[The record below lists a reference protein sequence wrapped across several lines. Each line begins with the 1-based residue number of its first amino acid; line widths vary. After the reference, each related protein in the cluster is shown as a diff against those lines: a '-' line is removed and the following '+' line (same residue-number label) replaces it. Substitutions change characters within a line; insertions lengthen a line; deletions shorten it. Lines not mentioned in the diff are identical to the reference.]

1 MASALSYNT
10 ERAEYDCM
18 AHRDSPRDRYEK
30 ELERLRLVTGDGPI
44 EQKAKGPRNLRG
56 DVTETDAEKI
66 RELLDALDA
75 DVPGKVFR
83 NNGNGRET
91 KEPKTL
97 SNYTSRLRLA
107 ATELD
112 GDLLEQTTE
121 TINQLM
127 AGFAS
132 GDAEIAPNDGYSKGS
147 VGQYQSALKAFYRF
161 HDGHD
166 VNAEEIPV
174 FAPEDTSVDER
185 DMFTLEEVKAMRDAV
200 DSPRERCLFELLAYT
215 GQRIRAI
222 QTLRLKDIDLEE
234 GLLYLN
240 EDADGLKGAKG
251 KRPLLGAEAYVRR
264 WLDYHPTGEPD
275 DYLITP
281 KATGGGTPGDMIT
294 QDTMRYHL
302 RKIADKAEVDK
313 DVHPH
318 IFRHY
323 FTTIAK
329 RDYDLDDAYIKHLR
343 GDSPGSNVMETTYRH
358 LSDDD
363 AINHASAKFKGEEP
377 EKESPLSPEQCPTCG
392 VILEPNAKA
401 CSNCGDVFTLDAKS
415 AQDQIESDVKD
426 SYKEAGKAGDMEA
439 FDDIDDVDELLD
451 NPAVKQALI
460 EKLQED

>member
-1 MASALSYNT
+1 MG
-10 ERAEYDCM
+10 
-18 AHRDSPRDRYEK
+18 HRDNPRDKYQK
-30 ELERLRLVTGDGPI
+30 ALERLRLVTGDKPI

-56 DVTETDAEKI
+56 DVSEADAEKI
-66 RELLDALDA
+66 RELLDAFDNN
-75 DVPGKVFR
+75 VPGNVFR
-83 NNGNGRET
+83 HNGNGRET

-97 SNYTSRLRLA
+97 ANYTARFRLA

-121 TINQLM
+121 TINQFM
-127 AGFAS
+127 ADLVS
-132 GDAEIAPNDGYSKGS
+132 GDADIAPSDGYSRGS
-147 VGQYQSALKAFYRF
+147 VGQYQSALKAFYRY
-161 HDGHD
+161 HDGHN
-166 VNAEEIPV
+166 VNHDEIPV
-174 FAPEDTSVDER
+174 YASEDTTIDDR
-185 DMFTLEEVKAMRDAV
+185 DMFTVDEIQAMRDAI

-222 QTLRLKDIDLEE
+222 QTLRLKDIDLED

-264 WLDYHPTGEPD
+264 WLEYHPTGEPD

-281 KATGGGTPGDMIT
+281 KSTGGGTPGDQIT

-302 RKIADKAEVDK
+302 KKIAKKAEVEK
-313 DVHPH
+313 SVHPH

-358 LSDDD
+358 LSDAD
-363 AINHASAKFKGEEP
+363 AINHATAKFKGEEP

-401 CSNCGDVFTLDAKS
+401 CSNCGEVFTPDAKS
-415 AQDQIESDVKD
+415 AQDQIEADVKE
-426 SYKEAGKAGDMEA
+426 SYKEAGRAGDTQA
-439 FDDIDDVDELLD
+439 IDDIEDVEALLE
-451 NPAVKQALI
+451 NPAVKKALI
-460 EKLQED
+460 KKLQED